1 MKTLQT
7 FFPILCGVIFLGC
20 GNGKKNTFT
29 GTFEATEI
37 IVSSQA
43 TGEII
48 QLNITEGDDLNAG
61 EIVGQI
67 DSTQLYL
74 KRLQLL
80 ERGKGIRVQR
90 PDIGAQTAAI
100 EQQISKLKC
109 ERTRTENL
117 IAAKAANLKQLDDI
131 NAEIGVLQKQLS
143 AQTSLLQ
150 KSSANISAQSSSI
163 EIQIAQLDDQLQKT
177 VIKSPILGTVLEK
190 YAKTGEL
197 ATMGIPLFKVANL
210 EQMTL
215 RAYISNEQLTLLKLN
230 DNIEVRID
238 FGKNKMRRYDGRI
251 IWIAQK
257 AEFTPKTIRTKSVRE
272 NLVYAIKINVKNDGY
287 LKIGM
292 YGEAVLN

>member
-29 GTFEATEI
+29 GAFEATEI

-177 VIKSPILGTVLEK
+177 VIKSPISGTVLEK